1 MGQKSFQDEP
11 KRVSK
16 LKNKKPV
23 PTCLSELIP
32 CKAFRLLLEKGY
44 DQDCKSNASRKRID
58 PLILFKMLV
67 LQKVFNLIDEEV
79 EFQAN
84 DRRTFKE
91 FISLGIMND
100 IPDATKVVFFRQL
113 LRKANAIDKLFKMFE
128 SYLRD

>member
-1 MGQKSFQDEP
+1 
-11 KRVSK
+11 
-16 LKNKKPV
+16 
-23 PTCLSELIP
+23 
-32 CKAFRLLLEKGY
+32 
-44 DQDCKSNASRKRID
+44 
-58 PLILFKMLV
+58 MLV

-91 FISLGIMND
+91 FLSLGIMND